1 MDTTT
6 FSPLNVINDLS
17 LDDGKVL
24 ISLLMGVGLSASAGF
39 RVFVP
44 LLAASIAAR
53 VGILPLGEGF
63 EWIGSIPAIVCFA
76 TATLFEIAGY
86 YIPLVD
92 NLLDTITSP
101 ASVAAGTL
109 LTASVI
115 LPEMDPFL
123 KWGLAIIVGGGS
135 AGIIQAGT
143 TMTRATSTV
152 ATAGTGNPL
161 VATAEHILAFM
172 GSLFSLFI
180 PIIFAGIV
188 CLLIV
193 VFLLFLIRYFRKRLN
208 ITQGGHSKA

>member
-1 MDTTT
+1 MTVVAD
-6 FSPLNVINDLS
+6 FS
-17 LDDGKVL
+17 LDNGKVL
-24 ISLLMGVGLSASAGF
+24 LSLLMGLGLSASTGF

-44 LLAASIAAR
+44 LLVASVAAR
-53 VGILPLGEGF
+53 AGILPLGEGF
-63 EWIGSIPAIVCFA
+63 DWIGSIPAIVCFA
-76 TATLFEIAGY
+76 TATIFEIAGY

-152 ATAGTGNPL
+152 TTAGTGNPF
-161 VATAEHILAFM
+161 VATLEHILAFA

-193 VFLLFLIRYFRKRLN
+193 VFLFFLIRYFRKRLGN
-208 ITQGGHSKA
+208 SRGGHSTA